1 MMGQL
6 SSVNKAQYLI
16 RLPRRKPK
24 PKLNAAK
31 TINRV
36 EQVVHWTW
44 EGLVHKEVV
53 LYPLNSEWRNGG

>member
-1 MMGQL
+1 MMEQL

-36 EQVVHWTW
+36 EQVVHWTR
-44 EGLVHKEVV
+44 EGSVHKEVV
-53 LYPLNSEWRNGG
+53 LYPLSSEWRNGG